1 MQNIS
6 ATFGVRPILYGPCG
20 RMVLFFTVKDFMP
33 ASRPDSANGSERPSG
48 NFPKRPS
55 LIRQF
60 QSARAG
66 EDPDRP

>member
-6 ATFGVRPILYGPCG
+6 AILGVRPFLYGPCG

-33 ASRPDSANGSERPSG
+33 ASCPDSVNGSERPSG
-48 NFPKRPS
+48 NFRKRPS

-60 QSARAG
+60 QSARAE
-66 EDPDRP
+66 EDPDCP